1 MLRQWFEYLKLFFYR
16 LFLGVNAVRGN
27 PDSERGKMSNTQ
39 VSLVGSGNQQI
50 EQETSE
56 ETTLSEVSKDLGHT
70 KISEK
75 SAQYEATSNTSIV
88 QENASKNIQSSCNV
102 VQSQSVS
109 QSVSESRKEPETSQE
124 NATSKS
130 NYYKPLEPVKS
141 FEPVKPFEPMKPFEP
156 LKPLEPPKSFE
167 LTRQIEK
174 TVLQSNGVKS
184 ENVSQVEEK
193 VNNGFPPDYVPV
205 EALEPL
211 KPFEPL
217 PPIEPFESSCRISD
231 NVAVNGTSKAEIK
244 EGNIKNSL
252 KEIISDLDHYAEK
265 DKELKESYYEEKST
279 DDNNSTYSYEKV
291 LESQSHIKENGK
303 RSNNDNWIAHL
314 PSVLPKQRPL
324 SLPPEN
330 TFNYVDFSKVMQE
343 LSGGQ
348 HFQDENAPPPKPIN
362 LEKIFTPADG
372 EQIQPSKNRK
382 MFASSAFYAKGI
394 HPTVEE
400 QVQLAKRISSSLS
413 DISNQSSKGQS
424 MYVNR
429 KKRSVKWVHEGEGLR
444 TEGSEYTSESSES
457 KDPLKLVMNP
467 HGQVQDINSLR
478 KQGYTIEPALSPDVC
493 LEIVK
498 DLNSPKG
505 KGAELF
511 AKRRKRS
518 EKWVVGETNGTRP
531 SSIPD
536 IALSPTP
543 ILSPLPPISSFP
555 PPSYLPETAKRIQH
569 KEKLDEIQE
578 KFTRPRLKLVKSPWD
593 AALETGSVD
602 AAFEN
607 VPPAW
612 PTRGNYV
619 APVVDSYEAALKNDS
634 LASWTG
640 ASTNEKVFAHN
651 PAYNSSSIN
660 RIVDNLQKG
669 VGNVDLY
676 KPSMPQAWNSSTAP
690 KQQQYGSINLALTN
704 IIKSSALKQEERP
717 KSPFPEIPDIS
728 TTPEI
733 LLDTSN
739 ITKITRPVT
748 PSFLQPKPDPKKEAE
763 ELLKQKKAERAASP
777 FPAIPDM
784 SLDPELL
791 QTDVSKV
798 QEKRPVSSLRP
809 SSPFPAIPDVTLNP
823 EILERDVVN
832 IRTSPQLLQLA
843 ENQNANGNDEIS
855 ENQDLE
861 HKDETAPVPFPSIP
875 NISKYLAKNQDS
887 FIKPIPLKKY
897 EPIFM
902 DKKYVL
908 DDAPK
913 NVEAPPLKPEF
924 RFALPEQKIVEQSF
938 TSAEDF
944 RTVQSEI
951 FESQGHFNA
960 SRSCSPFPVYVPK
973 SEPPVVEKKDTLE
986 SPKKIVVV
994 QEVEKEEKN
1003 PKHEEQMRKLALAA
1017 NKEKSEVMKCQ
1028 KSCFTELKEIQTAY
1042 DQYEMTRQ
1050 EDNEITKILQ
1060 DMKRT
1065 REGQIT
1071 ISEPEKNDEMFLS
1084 TQILTKD
1091 QDQENVSVKIESEK
1105 TDQMF
1110 SSNQEVFT
1118 NKAQD
1123 QENEKTDEMFSSTQK
1138 LFTNKVQDEKTVSM
1152 KVELEKTDEMFL
1164 STRELLTNK
1173 VQDEENV
1180 SMKVEPEKTSTRDV
1194 FTEDQDKENV
1204 TLKVESGK
1212 REEQNSKIVEKAKNQ
1227 EPNDGGTKKRKKPPE
1242 TIIGARPIFGQLDIN
1257 SEFQKAFSG
1266 RQKSIKDKRSKSVKV
1281 ETSENITEEKT
1292 SDQSKLSTQFTNS
1305 EVAQVETYRPSKND
1319 EIEAIY
1325 YQQER
1330 EYHVDYQT
1338 VQELVY
1344 PESAPVCIP
1353 GPNTFIQQ
1361 LTEIKSNLHHPQP
1374 QNVQKNSNETDDED
1388 YQKIPVKS
1396 LIKNFEQS
1404 SMPVLR
1410 YKQIRAPSP
1419 KVVEK
1424 LSKGMQNQEQFLKA
1438 AEQEFDNLYYVAN
1451 AKVETKY
1458 YPLEQPKNLV
1468 QSENSSFCKYTS
1480 QKSQFQA
1487 SAFREESVK
1496 SGEEGSNTL
1505 PRSKPKPPLSPSF
1518 KPNVVPQVFVPKE
1531 TNSPLPDLHTP
1542 AYNAQSVFSEPSAIS
1557 PSQPSPRINF
1567 NSLQNYNTA
1576 PRGWGQVQSYYK
1588 PITFDKPSTQYSD
1601 F

>member
-16 LFLGVNAVRGN
+16 LFLGVNAVKGNDDRFAMVFVLACILWDLVTRN
-27 PDSERGKMSNTQ
+27 PDSERGGNFTTNKMSDTQ

-75 SAQYEATSNTSIV
+75 SAQYEATANTSIV

-102 VQSQSVS
+102 MQSQSVS
-109 QSVSESRKEPETSQE
+109 QSVSESRKEQEHETSVSSDIQSQE
-124 NATSKS
+124 SSTSESRKT
-130 NYYKPLEPVKS
+130 NYYKPLEPIKS

-156 LKPLEPPKSFE
+156 LKPFEPPKSFE

-174 TVLQSNGVKS
+174 TVLQSQQNDKKENGVK
-184 ENVSQVEEK
+184 NQEEHNLI
-193 VNNGFPPDYVPV
+193 NNGFPPDYVPV

-211 KPFEPL
+211 KLFEPL
-217 PPIEPFESSCRISD
+217 PPIESCRISE
-231 NVAVNGTSKAEIK
+231 NIPANGTSKPTSEIK
-244 EGNIKNSL
+244 EEKIKNSL

-265 DKELKESYYEEKST
+265 DKELKESYYEEKNV
-279 DDNNSTYSYEKV
+279 DGNNTTYSHEKV
-291 LESQSHIKENGK
+291 LESQSHVKE
-303 RSNNDNWIAHL
+303 
-314 PSVLPKQRPL
+314 
-324 SLPPEN
+324 
-330 TFNYVDFSKVMQE
+330 VMQE

-362 LEKIFTPADG
+362 LEKVFTPAEG
-372 EQIQPSKNRK
+372 EQIQPCKNRK

-444 TEGSEYTSESSES
+444 TEGSEYTSESSET

-478 KQGYTIEPALSPDVC
+478 KQGYTIESALSPDVC

-536 IALSPTP
+536 IAPSPTP

-593 AALETGSVD
+593 AALETGSVE

-634 LASWTG
+634 LSSWTG
-640 ASTNEKVFAHN
+640 ANPNEKVFAHN

-669 VGNVDLY
+669 NVDLY
-676 KPSMPQAWNSSTAP
+676 KPSMPQAWNSSTTP
-690 KQQQYGSINLALTN
+690 KQQQYGSINLAITN
-704 IIKSSALKQEERP
+704 IIKSSRKEERP
-717 KSPFPEIPDIS
+717 KSPFPNILDVS
-728 TTPEI
+728 TTPE
-733 LLDTSN
+733 LLSKTSSDQ
-739 ITKITRPVT
+739 KITRSVT
-748 PSFLQPKPDPKKEAE
+748 PSFLKPKSDPEE
-763 ELLKQKKAERAASP
+763 ELLKLKKAERAASP
-777 FPAIPDM
+777 FPEIPDM
-784 SLDPELL
+784 SLEHELL
-791 QTDVSKV
+791 QGDVSKV
-798 QEKRPVSSLRP
+798 HEKEPISSLRP
-809 SSPFPAIPDVTLNP
+809 TSPFPAIPDVTLNP
-823 EILERDVVN
+823 EILEQDVVK
-832 IRTSPQLLQLA
+832 IRTSPQPLQTSSNLS
-843 ENQNANGNDEIS
+843 EFEKNCEIS
-855 ENQDLE
+855 ENMDMEQI
-861 HKDETAPVPFPSIP
+861 KDEDQDEVVPVPFPTIP
-875 NISKYLAKNQDS
+875 NISKYLAKNQAS
-887 FIKPIPLKKY
+887 FIKPIPLRKY

-902 DKKYVL
+902 DKKYNFNETP
-908 DDAPK
+908 PK
-913 NVEAPPLKPEF
+913 YSKPALKPEF
-924 RFALPEQKIVEQSF
+924 RYALPEQKLLEHGFISPTPEN
-938 TSAEDF
+938 F

-960 SRSCSPFPVYVPK
+960 SRSCSPFSVYVPK
-973 SEPPVVEKKDTLE
+973 SEPPERKDSLE
-986 SPKKIVVV
+986 PPKKVIIV
-994 QEVEKEEKN
+994 QEVEKEDKN
-1003 PKHEEQMRKLALAA
+1003 PKYEEQMKKLALST
-1017 NKEKSEVMKCQ
+1017 NKEKSEGIKCQ

-1042 DQYEMTRQ
+1042 DQADQQLYEMTRQIQKQ

-1065 REGQIT
+1065 REGETTAQN
-1071 ISEPEKNDEMFLS
+1071 EPENKNETNAEEIVPSEMNAQRKEDDIS
-1084 TQILTKD
+1084 KTKIK
-1091 QDQENVSVKIESEK
+1091 E
-1105 TDQMF
+1105 
-1110 SSNQEVFT
+1110 
-1118 NKAQD
+1118 
-1123 QENEKTDEMFSSTQK
+1123 
-1138 LFTNKVQDEKTVSM
+1138 
-1152 KVELEKTDEMFL
+1152 
-1164 STRELLTNK
+1164 
-1173 VQDEENV
+1173 EENITETLESKNV
-1180 SMKVEPEKTSTRDV
+1180 ISTETTELQSEVTKNLNILVEKTS
-1194 FTEDQDKENV
+1194 F
-1204 TLKVESGK
+1204 ESANK
-1212 REEQNSKIVEKAKNQ
+1212 Q
-1227 EPNDGGTKKRKKPPE
+1227 EPVSVPKDTENSLLLGEAQKKRKKPPE

-1266 RQKSIKDKRSKSVKV
+1266 RQKSIKDKRLKEVAKKADKMV
-1281 ETSENITEEKT
+1281 EKIENIEEK
-1292 SDQSKLSTQFTNS
+1292 FINS
-1305 EVAQVETYRPSKND
+1305 EVSQVETYRPSKND
-1319 EIEAIY
+1319 EVEKIY

-1338 VQELVY
+1338 IQEEFIY
-1344 PESAPVCIP
+1344 PEGDFMKNSSSDTN
-1353 GPNTFIQQ
+1353 GNTFIQQ

-1374 QNVQKNSNETDDED
+1374 QNFPKNETENDDES

-1404 SMPVLR
+1404 TMPVLR

-1424 LSKGMQNQEQFLKA
+1424 LSKGVERFSNQEQFLKN

-1458 YPLEQPKNLV
+1458 YPLEQPKSLI

-1480 QKSQFQA
+1480 QKSQFQ
-1487 SAFREESVK
+1487 SSFQEENVRNNI
-1496 SGEEGSNTL
+1496 EEASNTL

-1531 TNSPLPDLHTP
+1531 TNSPLPELHTP
-1542 AYNAQSVFSEPSAIS
+1542 SYSAQNVFTEPSTIS
-1557 PSQPSPRINF
+1557 PSPRINF
-1567 NSLQNYNTA
+1567 NALNNYNTA
-1576 PRGWGQVQSYYK
+1576 PRGWGQAQSYYK